1 MLACSGECMRYC
13 CLLLLA
19 ATCIPSFAQT
29 ASQHGVYVGDMDRTA
44 DPCNDFF
51 DYANGT
57 WRKEN
62 PIPAYMDRWS
72 RRWKAGEDAKDQ
84 LKVILD
90 DVSSR
95 TDWRKGS
102 VEQLVGDYYGACMDE
117 KKVNQLGFTPAM
129 PMLKEIEA
137 IG

>member
-1 MLACSGECMRYC
+1 MRYC

-29 ASQHGVYVGDMDRTA
+29 ASQHGVYVSDMDRTA

-72 RRWKAGEDAKDQ
+72 RRWKQAQQRE
-84 LKVILD
+84 
-90 DVSSR
+90 
-95 TDWRKGS
+95 
-102 VEQLVGDYYGACMDE
+102 
-117 KKVNQLGFTPAM
+117 P
-129 PMLKEIEA
+129 
-137 IG
+137 